1 MLVADINWLS
11 NRLKT
16 MGPAEVISRLGDV
29 GRHLAMCVSHKA
41 IRGRAQKFDALEE
54 GCNLFHN
61 SGIAGQLAL
70 VPEHVKIGI
79 FATANQW
86 LNHRA
91 SFFALRDSPLGN
103 PINWHRDYSS
113 GIVAPLRY
121 SGFVNHRDM
130 VVAGDIKYIWELNR
144 LQHTVLL
151 ALAYYWSRDEAYRLE
166 IETQTISWLQQNP
179 FMKGPNWKSPLEAG
193 MRLIAWAL
201 VSFLFAQSNQVD
213 VIIRTGLHEMIYQHQ
228 YFIRKFHSKHSSA
241 NNHLIGEMAGLFVS
255 SVFWPWFEESASWRR
270 FSRQK
275 LIEEIDRQVE
285 ADGVDKERSTEYQA
299 SVVEF
304 FLLAGA
310 LGRFIG
316 EPFPQ
321 EYWDRVARMIAFLTA
336 ISSRAGDLP
345 MFGDGDSAQVVW
357 LPETLV
363 ERLNS
368 LTGICHFRDYPVCSD
383 LRLVLLLWGQN
394 PGDLPIPSVPPCTQN
409 LQIFPD
415 GGYYVV
421 ATDRGRDDELLIV
434 LDAGPLGLSPLNAHG
449 HADALSIWLSY
460 GGCEFLIDP
469 GTFCYYTDPDWRS
482 YFRGTAAHN
491 TIRIDRLDQSVA
503 LGRFLWHPAAHCQLE
518 RLDDQGEFLDA
529 EGFHNGYQRLSDPVI
544 HKRGL
549 RLIKKSRTLI
559 ITDRLECCGTHEV
572 ELFFHFAEKCQ
583 IKKSGSSSFEVSN
596 CHKRVSIQ
604 LDRRLDPVIYRGS
617 ERPIFGWV
625 SRTFGVKV
633 PTFTLIGRATVTGGT
648 EFHTQILAV

>member
-29 GRHLAMCVSHKA
+29 GRHLTMCVSHKA
-41 IRGRAQKFDALEE
+41 VRGRARKFLQE
-54 GCNLFHN
+54 GCNLFN
-61 SGIAGQLAL
+61 IPGIAGQLAL

-86 LNHRA
+86 LDHRA

-113 GIVAPLRY
+113 GLVAPLRY
-121 SGFVNHRDM
+121 SGFVNHRDV

-144 LQHTVLL
+144 LQHIVLL
-151 ALAYYWSRDEAYRLE
+151 ALAYYWSGDDAYRLE
-166 IETQTISWLQQNP
+166 IEKQTISWLQQNP

-193 MRLIAWAL
+193 MRLISWAL

-241 NNHLIGEMAGLFVS
+241 NNHLIGEMASLFVS
-255 SVFWPWFEESASWRR
+255 SVFWPWFKESASWRKY
-270 FSRQK
+270 SRQK

-316 EPFPQ
+316 DPFPQ

-368 LTGICHFRDYPVCSD
+368 LTGIFHFREYPVCSD
-383 LRLVLLLWGQN
+383 LRLVLLLWGQT
-394 PGDLPIPSVPPCTQN
+394 PGDLPIPSVPLSTQN

-421 ATDRGRDDELLIV
+421 ATDRGGDDELLIV

-491 TIRIDRLDQSVA
+491 TVRVDGLDQSVA
-503 LGRFLWHPAAHCQLE
+503 HGPFLWHQAAHCQLE
-518 RLDDQGEFLDA
+518 RLDDQGEFLCA
-529 EGFHNGYQRLSDPVI
+529 EGFHDGYQRLSDPVI

-549 RLIKKSRTLI
+549 RLAKKSRTLI

-583 IKKSGSSSFEVSN
+583 IKKSGSRSFEVSN
-596 CHKRVSIQ
+596 CHKRLSIQ
-604 LDRRLDPVIYRGS
+604 LDRRLNPVIYRGS

-625 SRTFGVKV
+625 SRTFGVKE
-633 PTFTLIGRATVTGGT
+633 PSFTLIGRVTVTGST